1 MFHSKEDKMK
11 FFILYSLIDGGGIAF
26 ALGYL
31 FVAIIVELTDN
42 GSIDRAGRK
51 IPGGFYRPIQVNLS
65 PVQPDDAK
73 SRNSSPDDGFPQ
85 S

>member
-1 MFHSKEDKMK
+1 MK
-11 FFILYSLIDGGGIAF
+11 FFILYSLIDGGGLAF

-65 PVQPDDAK
+65 PKQPCQAMDG
-73 SRNSSPDDGFPQ
+73 NISPDGGFPKA
-85 S
+85 